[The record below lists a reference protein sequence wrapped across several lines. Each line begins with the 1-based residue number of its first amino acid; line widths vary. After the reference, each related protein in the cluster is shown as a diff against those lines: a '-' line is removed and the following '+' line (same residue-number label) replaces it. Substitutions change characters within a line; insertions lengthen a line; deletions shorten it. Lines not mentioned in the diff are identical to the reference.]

1 MAWNETTKMKIL
13 VSKTMIST
21 YQGPKFGKI
30 SIPIFLIQNYSND
43 KGIGMIIPG
52 NCRHHLSH
60 LHQIRISFRTRQA
73 AACHNQQAHQ
83 HLQQHAICSHQHLW
97 RVTWHP
103 HLRRLFGMHAKS
115 SCTSQLLQKS
125 SSFFF
130 EQCQWDKK
138 PNQHQLW
145 FPIPKGN

>member
-1 MAWNETTKMKIL
+1 MKQPKWKFLFPKLWFLRIKVLNLGKYQYQYFSSIIIQMTRQSAWLSQEI
-13 VSKTMIST
+13 VVI
-21 YQGPKFGKI
+21 
-30 SIPIFLIQNYSND
+30 IFS
-43 KGIGMIIPG
+43 
-52 NCRHHLSH
+52 RR
-60 LHQIRISFRTRQA
+60 QIHISFQTKWA